1 MRYFVTGGAGFV
13 GRQLVEKLLSEG
25 GEVVAYDNLSRGKRE
40 HVAPFMGNPRF
51 KFIVDDVLNRR
62 SLTEGMG
69 KADVVFH
76 LSANSD
82 IRAGVKNPKLELEQ
96 GIMATFNVLQAM
108 NDNSAGKIVFTSS
121 SVIYGDAQGEELTED
136 FGPLTPISFYGS
148 GKLGA
153 ESLISG
159 FCHMFD
165 MKGWIFRFANIVG
178 KGLTHGVLLDFIH
191 KLRRDP
197 GRLEILGDGKQ
208 TKPYL
213 HVSECVEGM
222 LWGLR
227 NSDERVNIFNLT
239 SSDAVS
245 VERIAQ
251 IMVEEMGL
259 RDVAFEYTGGEGGW
273 KGDVTRV
280 RLSGDRL
287 AQLGWRAKMSSEE
300 AVRTA
305 VREVLSEKELYEIG

>member
-51 KFIVDDVLNRR
+51 KFIEDDVLNRR

-213 HVSECVEGM
+213 HVGECVEGM

-239 SSDAVS
+239 PSDAVS